1 MNRLQA
7 EGHHAPGPHGG
18 YEGAYRAPYP
28 PPPPPY
34 DHQEPRRLSNQA
46 HPHPLPGFAVNPNR
60 QLPQLP
66 EDGPYGRPNSIPNG
80 ISNGLP
86 APSPHQGLPEPS
98 PIHTGYRPPINGSP
112 HEASPQSAPPD
123 YRARMS
129 YQSNE
134 GSIPSESTPPI
145 SVPPHAP
152 HYVSPAAQ
160 VPVGPSYPY
169 DPGYAQN
176 PAYGARQQ
184 QQRKAARATQAC
196 DQCRARKAKC
206 DEGRPA
212 CSHCKENNLSCVYKE
227 VPPHKQDKGAQVLL
241 DRIDKFQD
249 SAQDNFDHQNE
260 KMDISTGK
268 VENRVESLR
277 DELSR
282 KLDSLDHNIKLLM
295 GMTPMQR
302 AGHQPHLL
310 EQSFKVE
317 SQLTQPEIPNESAS
331 FSAPDDGEGE
341 LSIPVE
347 HTTAAHKLLMWPSI
361 QELLSAPKYDA
372 DYVMILEERRGLI
385 SVYGQGENSFTA
397 DDTQLASAI
406 TGWDHRGVNDDG
418 TSIVQ
423 GGAAAH
429 DLDAE
434 IDRHGLLR
442 LDARTAD
449 RYYRSYLTHLHRLH
463 PFLDPSVLTDQI
475 AEFCRIYCP
484 QDQDQLNTMC
494 RDNPGS
500 KRKRSWDDMDGVR
513 GAPLDPS
520 AATSRPRVGK
530 NIDNAVIL
538 LIFALGAICE
548 TKSPLP
554 GPITDE
560 KCNYMDQDIPA
571 PAPPL
576 PASLPKGNG
585 TKSFSGLSP
594 ANSEVLIPP
603 SYSNATPSATSS
615 FSSTTGKPSTTEK
628 DFTGINLSRRHISTT
643 KNEYGNVKNL
653 QVIPG
658 LALYGYAT
666 QILGLLQGGVELE
679 HVHAGLLAGLY
690 AGQLAHPFQ
699 SHGWISQA
707 ARACQVLVRQKRY
720 ERLEEGLVK
729 DMYNFAYWTCLQLE
743 SDLLAELD
751 IPASG
756 ISRSEGRITIPKGK
770 HLEVTKE
777 QLEAQG
783 KQLDIQAKQL
793 EAHGKHFEA
802 KGKRLEAQGKYLE
815 AQGQHLE
822 VKGQHLEAKG
832 KQLEAQAKY
841 LEAKGQNRD
850 IKGAHLET
858 TAGII
863 SPDPMLMFFYS
874 AQIHLRKVLN
884 RVHTDLYKVEKANEK
899 RWSSSVQKALSVNLD
914 LWRTSLPDYMK
925 WDDTDPPATEI
936 NAARMRAKYYGAR
949 YIIHRPLLYHALH
962 YGQHGARVDGHR
974 LEGAS
979 VDSPTSSAN
988 TSSQQMSPS
997 MTQNPRAQ
1005 PMSRIMSDMTSTPN
1019 KAPKYFPNGLIK
1031 PTVKYRD
1038 LPPQLRAA
1046 VKACIDS
1053 AIQSTQAFD
1062 GIEDRLV
1069 VTNIFGTAHAQ
1080 FGNMLVLSA
1089 TQQSNL
1095 DYVSKDLLGP
1105 LLRRT
1110 INFLLRSQHIS
1121 PTLRADARILTEI
1134 YEKIFEETFK
1144 PNVPVNPPP
1153 KTWT

>member
-1 MNRLQA
+1 MNRLQT
-7 EGHHAPGPHGG
+7 EGHHAPGPHGV

-28 PPPPPY
+28 PPPPY
-34 DHQEPRRLSNQA
+34 DAQEPRRLSAQA
-46 HPHPLPGFAVNPNR
+46 HPHPPPGFPVNPSR

-66 EDGPYGRPNSIPNG
+66 EDGPYGRPNSMPNG

-86 APSPHQGLPEPS
+86 APSPRQGLPEPG

-112 HEASPQSAPPD
+112 HEASPQSAPAD

-160 VPVGPSYPY
+160 VPVGASFSY

-176 PAYGARQQ
+176 PAFGARQQ

-212 CSHCKENNLSCVYKE
+212 CSHCKENSLSCVYKE

-241 DRIDKFQD
+241 DRIEKFQD
-249 SAQDNFDHQNE
+249 NTQDNFDHQNS
-260 KMDISTGK
+260 KLDVSTAK
-268 VENRVESLR
+268 VENRVESMR
-277 DELSR
+277 EELSR
-282 KLDSLDHNIKLLM
+282 KLDSLDHNIKLLL
-295 GMTPMQR
+295 GIPIQK
-302 AGHQPHLL
+302 ANHQPHLL

-317 SQLTQPEIPNESAS
+317 SQLTKPEIPNESTS
-331 FSAPDDGEGE
+331 FPPPGLPADDIPALADDLKKDDGEGE

-361 QELLSAPKYDA
+361 QGLLSPHKYDA
-372 DYVMILEERRGLI
+372 DYVMILEERRGLTSI
-385 SVYGQGENSFTA
+385 YGQGENSYTA

-406 TGWDHRGVNDDG
+406 NNWDRKGLTDDG
-418 TSIVQ
+418 ISIVQ
-423 GGAAAH
+423 GGGAAH

-442 LDARTAD
+442 LDAHTAD

-463 PFLDPSVLTDQI
+463 PFLDPSVLTRQI
-475 AEFCRIYCP
+475 DEFCRIYCP
-484 QDQDQLNTMC
+484 SPYERDRMNTMC
-494 RDNPGS
+494 RDNPGA
-500 KRKRSWDDMDGVR
+500 KRKRSYDDIDGVR
-513 GAPLDPS
+513 GASVDPT
-520 AATSRPRVGK
+520 APTSRPRVGK
-530 NIDNAVIL
+530 NIDTAVIL
-538 LIFALGAICE
+538 LVFALGAICE
-548 TKSPLP
+548 AKSPVP
-554 GPITDE
+554 GPITDD
-560 KCNYMDQDIPA
+560 KGSYMDQYIPA
-571 PAPPL
+571 PSLPL
-576 PASLPKGNG
+576 PQSVQKANG
-585 TKSFSGLSP
+585 TQSYAGLSP
-594 ANSEVLIPP
+594 ADSDILIPP
-603 SYSNATPSATSS
+603 SYTNTAQSAASS
-615 FSSTTGKPSTTEK
+615 FSSTAGKDT
-628 DFTGINLSRRHISTT
+628 TGINLSRRHISTSQ
-643 KNEYGNVKNL
+643 NEYGKVKNL

-666 QILGLLQGGVELE
+666 QILGPLQGGVELE

-707 ARACQVLVRQKRY
+707 ARACQVLVRQRRY
-720 ERLEEGLVK
+720 ERLEEGHVK

-770 HLEVTKE
+770 HTMVP
-777 QLEAQG
+777 G
-783 KQLDIQAKQL
+783 
-793 EAHGKHFEA
+793 
-802 KGKRLEAQGKYLE
+802 
-815 AQGQHLE
+815 
-822 VKGQHLEAKG
+822 
-832 KQLEAQAKY
+832 
-841 LEAKGQNRD
+841 
-850 IKGAHLET
+850 
-858 TAGII
+858 GIM

-884 RVHTDLYKVEKANEK
+884 RVHTDLYKVEKADEK

-914 LWRTSLPDYMK
+914 LWRTSLPDSMT
-925 WDDTDPPATEI
+925 WSDSDPPATEI
-936 NAARMRAKYYGAR
+936 NTARMRAKYYGAR

-962 YGQHGARVDGHR
+962 YGQHGARVDGR
-974 LEGAS
+974 RVEAS

-997 MTQNPRAQ
+997 ITQNPRAQ
-1005 PMSRIMSDMTSTPN
+1005 PMARIMSDMTSTPN
-1019 KAPKYFPNGLIK
+1019 DASKYFPNGLLK

-1038 LPPQLRAA
+1038 LPPQLRQAC
-1046 VKACIDS
+1046 KACIES

-1062 GIEDRLV
+1062 RIEDRLV

-1089 TQQSNL
+1089 TYKSSL
-1095 DYVSKDLLGP
+1095 SDLVDASLLER

-1110 INFLLRSQHIS
+1110 IHFLLRSQHIS

-1134 YEKIFEETFK
+1134 YEKIFEKTFQ
-1144 PNVPVNPPP
+1144 PNAAVDPLPEAWP
-1153 KTWT
+1153 